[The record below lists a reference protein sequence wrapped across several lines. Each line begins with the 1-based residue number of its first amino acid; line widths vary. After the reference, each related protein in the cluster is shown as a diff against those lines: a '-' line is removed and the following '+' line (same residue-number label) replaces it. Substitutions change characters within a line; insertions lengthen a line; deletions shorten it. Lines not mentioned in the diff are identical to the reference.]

1 MRLVS
6 ALLALSALLFFR
18 PSLAEEDVGSRLLG
32 SWRLLSQT
40 VQFVGE
46 NAAPRDIYGS
56 HPFGRLILTPEHT
69 MAAYLS
75 APDRKPPTNDA
86 EAAALLRST
95 AAYTGKFRVERDKF
109 ITTVDG
115 AWTEVFKATEQ
126 VRYFTVD
133 GDKLTVRT
141 PEQPYG
147 LQPDKRFVGVA
158 IWEREK

>member
-6 ALLALSALLFFR
+6 ALLALSALLFSR
-18 PSLAEEDVGSRLLG
+18 PTLAEEDVGSQLFG

-56 HPFGRLILTPEHT
+56 HPFGRLILTPEHK

-75 APDRKPPTNDA
+75 ASDRKPPTNDA
-86 EAAALLRST
+86 EAAALMRSM
-95 AAYTGKFRVERDKF
+95 AAYTGKFRVEGDKF

-147 LQPDKRFVGVA
+147 AQPDKRFVGVA